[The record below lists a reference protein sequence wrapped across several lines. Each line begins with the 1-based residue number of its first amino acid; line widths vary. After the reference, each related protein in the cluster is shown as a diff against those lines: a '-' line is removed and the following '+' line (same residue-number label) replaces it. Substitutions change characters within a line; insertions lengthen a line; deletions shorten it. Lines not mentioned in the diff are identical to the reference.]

1 MANRKQP
8 RLVGRRGFMS
18 GVALAGAGSALAGGA
33 APDASAASEP
43 QAEPG
48 AAAASAQAPGTLA
61 GRPGSDY
68 MVDVIKSLGIE
79 YIASNPGSSFRGL
92 HESIIT
98 YGGNSAPEFITCL
111 HEESSVAMA
120 HGYAKVALKP
130 MAFMAHGTVGLQHA
144 AMAVYNAWCDRVPLI
159 GILGNGVNA
168 TKRRPGVEWSHTA
181 QDPVALVRDFV
192 KWDDQPASLRHFGE
206 SLVRAWKITMTPPME
221 PVMIV
226 ADSDL
231 QEEAMTGHESPGVPR
246 LTLPTAPAGES
257 GAVREAAKWLVGAE
271 LPVIVADRAART
283 PAGVALLVELAET
296 LGAPVIDQGG
306 RMNFPNTHELSL
318 ADRGGNLIRRA
329 DVILGLELTD
339 YWGTVNEFFDNID
352 RDYGPRTRPGTRL
365 IGIASTELYLKSNYQ
380 DFQRYAELDLAIAG
394 DAEATLPSLIE
405 ACRALIDTRRQAAI
419 DTRRAA
425 MAKLRAEAQA
435 AALENA
441 TLGWD
446 ASPISTARLSAE
458 IWQAIKAEDWS
469 LVSADAWLSGWPHRM
484 WDFDAHYRFI
494 GHAGGAGV
502 GYGLP
507 AAVGA
512 ALANRAHGR
521 LSVNIQCDGDL
532 MYAPGAIWTAVHH
545 RIPLL
550 SVMHNNRAYH
560 QEVMHLQRMANRR
573 QRGIDRAWIGNRIDD
588 PPIDY
593 AMLAKSM
600 GMWAE
605 GPITDPRELAGALR
619 RAVAVVKR
627 GEPALLDVVTQPR

>member
-494 GHAGGAGV
+494 GHAGGAG
-502 GYGLP
+502 GRRARQP
-507 AAVGA
+507 RAWAAVGQHPVRRRSHV
-512 ALANRAHGR
+512 RAG
-521 LSVNIQCDGDL
+521 CDLD
-532 MYAPGAIWTAVHH
+532 
-545 RIPLL
+545 
-550 SVMHNNRAYH
+550 
-560 QEVMHLQRMANRR
+560 
-573 QRGIDRAWIGNRIDD
+573 
-588 PPIDY
+588 
-593 AMLAKSM
+593 
-600 GMWAE
+600 
-605 GPITDPRELAGALR
+605 R
-619 RAVAVVKR
+619 RASPDPAAER
-627 GEPALLDVVTQPR
+627 DAQQPRLPPGSDAPAAHGEPASARH

>member
-1 MANRKQP
+1 MADEKQTGM
-8 RLVGRRGFMS
+8 VGRRGFLS
-18 GVALAGAGSALAGGA
+18 GVALASAGSALPGAAVPEASAAPAPPAAPGA
-33 APDASAASEP
+33 APAAP
-43 QAEPG
+43 AP
-48 AAAASAQAPGTLA
+48 APGTLD

-92 HESIIT
+92 HESIIN
-98 YGGNSAPEFITCL
+98 YGGNRAPEFITCL

-181 QDPVALVRDFV
+181 QDPVSIVRDYV

-231 QEEAMTGHESPGVPR
+231 QEEAMTGHEAPGVPR
-246 LTLPTAPAGES
+246 LTLPTAPAGDS

-271 LPVIVADRAART
+271 LPVLVADRAART

-318 ADRGGNLIRRA
+318 TERGGSLIRRA
-329 DVILGLELTD
+329 DVILGLEHTD
-339 YWGTVNEFFDNID
+339 YWGTVNEFFDNIP

-365 IGIASTELYLKSNYQ
+365 ISIASTELYLKSNYQ

-394 DAEATLPSLIE
+394 DAEATLPALIE
-405 ACRALIDTRRQAAI
+405 ACRALIDARRRSAI

-425 MAKLRAEAQA
+425 MAKLRAEAKGGPVFPAVLPTVAGFRMTRRLEGRVVLREEDNRHWFEDAVGMTGDWRSAGPVYFLPLGCLTGTVNDNLITAGRCISADGPAWDVTRVIPTCAVTGEAAGTA
-435 AALENA
+435 AALA
-441 TLGWD
+441 CRTRAG
-446 ASPISTARLSAE
+446 SFSRL
-458 IWQAIKAEDWS
+458 D
-469 LVSADAWLSGWPHRM
+469 V
-484 WDFDAHYRFI
+484 
-494 GHAGGAGV
+494 
-502 GYGLP
+502 
-507 AAVGA
+507 AV
-512 ALANRAHGR
+512 L
-521 LSVNIQCDGDL
+521 
-532 MYAPGAIWTAVHH
+532 
-545 RIPLL
+545 
-550 SVMHNNRAYH
+550 
-560 QEVMHLQRMANRR
+560 QEHLRR
-573 QRGIDRAWIGNRIDD
+573 QGVLIDRRF
-588 PPIDY
+588 
-593 AMLAKSM
+593 
-600 GMWAE
+600 
-605 GPITDPRELAGALR
+605 AG
-619 RAVAVVKR
+619 
-627 GEPALLDVVTQPR
+627 

>member
-206 SLVRAWKITMTPPME
+206 SLVRAWKITMTPPM
-221 PVMIV
+221 
-226 ADSDL
+226 
-231 QEEAMTGHESPGVPR
+231 
-246 LTLPTAPAGES
+246 
-257 GAVREAAKWLVGAE
+257 
-271 LPVIVADRAART
+271 
-283 PAGVALLVELAET
+283 
-296 LGAPVIDQGG
+296 
-306 RMNFPNTHELSL
+306 
-318 ADRGGNLIRRA
+318 
-329 DVILGLELTD
+329 
-339 YWGTVNEFFDNID
+339 
-352 RDYGPRTRPGTRL
+352 
-365 IGIASTELYLKSNYQ
+365 
-380 DFQRYAELDLAIAG
+380 
-394 DAEATLPSLIE
+394 
-405 ACRALIDTRRQAAI
+405 
-419 DTRRAA
+419 
-425 MAKLRAEAQA
+425 
-435 AALENA
+435 
-441 TLGWD
+441 
-446 ASPISTARLSAE
+446 
-458 IWQAIKAEDWS
+458 
-469 LVSADAWLSGWPHRM
+469 
-484 WDFDAHYRFI
+484 
-494 GHAGGAGV
+494 
-502 GYGLP
+502 
-507 AAVGA
+507 
-512 ALANRAHGR
+512 
-521 LSVNIQCDGDL
+521 
-532 MYAPGAIWTAVHH
+532 
-545 RIPLL
+545 
-550 SVMHNNRAYH
+550 
-560 QEVMHLQRMANRR
+560 
-573 QRGIDRAWIGNRIDD
+573 
-588 PPIDY
+588 
-593 AMLAKSM
+593 
-600 GMWAE
+600 
-605 GPITDPRELAGALR
+605 
-619 RAVAVVKR
+619 
-627 GEPALLDVVTQPR
+627 

>member
-1 MANRKQP
+1 
-8 RLVGRRGFMS
+8 
-18 GVALAGAGSALAGGA
+18 
-33 APDASAASEP
+33 
-43 QAEPG
+43 
-48 AAAASAQAPGTLA
+48 
-61 GRPGSDY
+61 
-68 MVDVIKSLGIE
+68 
-79 YIASNPGSSFRGL
+79 
-92 HESIIT
+92 
-98 YGGNSAPEFITCL
+98 
-111 HEESSVAMA
+111 
-120 HGYAKVALKP
+120 
-130 MAFMAHGTVGLQHA
+130 
-144 AMAVYNAWCDRVPLI
+144 
-159 GILGNGVNA
+159 
-168 TKRRPGVEWSHTA
+168 VEWSHTA